1 MANFVSPGVYVIEKD
16 LSDYPV
22 AVNPSVVG
30 IVGFANQGP
39 INKAT
44 LITSQEGLVQK
55 FGNPTEAITGQ
66 ALEGSLE
73 ILESTNSMYFVR
85 CSDSAT
91 AADAS
96 STVKIGSCPAF
107 DTLAS
112 GYGTSADLYL
122 DVQVNVNGV
131 NVYSTPKQYSIPANT
146 SIGDASAQ
154 AYAIKSVIGGSLDG
168 AAVGAYFD
176 STDTGKAWVAAGYA
190 GSGVILTASAF
201 SGAGRTAAE
210 GVSALYPVDLS
221 GRSTGDAGGFSVSSV
236 TVQGVDVDSI
246 GATRSAS
253 YSVQSLYPG
262 IGYNEG
268 TAPDGTTSGFS
279 TEVLRTGG
287 INTNVQ
293 INKDGAA
300 EESFRM
306 SLIASGAFA
315 EDQLNTGATDL
326 KSQYV
331 KGYFV
336 QALSDAGV
344 TAMTTFQSR
353 LNTDFFGA
361 ALGLDGNNGSGVSLV
376 DPRFCKFKEGTY
388 GLGSGDNGT
397 ESSTQLIGGSVAK
410 TGIYALDDDTLNI
423 SMGCV
428 PGIATQSVQNTLVTL
443 AESTQNFLAVVAPP
457 EGLTSVQQAIDWSN
471 GQSDE
476 RTAAISS
483 NYAAIYWPWVKTFD
497 AIAQKDRY
505 YDPSIFAI
513 RQMAYTDEV
522 GEPWFAPAG
531 VIRGRLT
538 KPTEV
543 EISVNQGDR
552 DSMYSGGNVIN
563 PIVNFP
569 QQGIMIF
576 GQRTAQRNPTAL
588 DRVNVRRLM
597 IIIRK
602 QLLASTRRFV
612 FEPNDAAT
620 WEKVVNVVNPLLG
633 DILRRRG
640 LVDYK
645 VVCDESTNTSV
656 RVDRNELW
664 CKVLLKPTK
673 SAEVVVF
680 ELNLTNQSATL

>member
-1 MANFVSPGVYVIEKD
+1 MASFVSPGVYVIEKD

-22 AVNPSVVG
+22 AINPSVVG

-39 INKAT
+39 VNKAT
-44 LITSQEGLVQK
+44 LITSQESLIQN

-73 ILESTNSMYFVR
+73 ILETTNSMYFVR

-96 STVKIGSCPAF
+96 STVVIGSCPAF

-112 GYGTSADLYL
+112 GYGTSSDLYL

-131 NVYSTPKQYSIPANT
+131 DVFATPKQFNIPANT
-146 SIGDASAQ
+146 STGDASAQ
-154 AYAIKSVIGGSLDG
+154 AYAIKSIVGGGLDG

-176 STDTGKAWVAAGYA
+176 DTDTSKAWVTAGYA
-190 GSGVILTASAF
+190 GSGVILTASAY
-201 SGAGRTAAE
+201 SGSGRTLAE
-210 GVSALYPVDLS
+210 GVSALFPVDIS
-221 GRSTGDAGGFSVSSV
+221 GNNLTLDGNGMTTVS
-236 TVQGVDVDSI
+236 VQGVDIDST

-262 IGYNEG
+262 KGYNEG

-287 INTNVQ
+287 VNTNVQ

-336 QALSDAGV
+336 QGLADASP

-353 LNTDFFGA
+353 LNTNFFGA
-361 ALGLDGNNGSGVSLV
+361 ALGLDGNNGSGVNLV
-376 DPRFCKFKEGTY
+376 DPRFCKFKEGTF
-388 GLGSGDNGT
+388 GLTGGDNGT
-397 ESSTQLIGGSVAK
+397 EGTSQLIGLASDK
-410 TGIYALDDDTLNI
+410 TGIYVLDNDTLNI
-423 SMGCV
+423 SLGAV
-428 PGIATQSVQNTLVTL
+428 PGIATQTVQNTLIGL
-443 AESTQNFLAVVAPP
+443 AETSQNFLAVVAPP
-457 EGLTSVQQAIDWSN
+457 EGLTSVQQAIDWTN

-476 RTAAISS
+476 RTAAIAS
-483 NYAAIYWPWVKTFD
+483 NYAAVYWPWVKTFD
-497 AIAQKDRY
+497 VIAQKDRY
-505 YDPSIFAI
+505 YDPAIFAI
-513 RQMAYTDEV
+513 RQMAYTDDV

-531 VIRGRLT
+531 VVRGRLT

-543 EISVNQGDR
+543 EVSVTQGDR
-552 DSMYSGGNVIN
+552 DTMYSGGNIVN

-576 GQRTAQRNPTAL
+576 GQRTAQRDPTAL

-597 IIIRK
+597 IIVRK
-602 QLLASTRRFV
+602 QLLLSTRRFV
-612 FEPNDAAT
+612 FEPNDSVT
-620 WEKVVNVVNPLLG
+620 WERIVNVVDPLLG
-633 DILRRRG
+633 DIMRRRG
-640 LVDYK
+640 IVDYK
-645 VVCDESTNTSV
+645 VVCDETTNTPV

-673 SAEVVVF
+673 AAEIVVF
-680 ELNLTNQSATL
+680 ELNLTNQAATL